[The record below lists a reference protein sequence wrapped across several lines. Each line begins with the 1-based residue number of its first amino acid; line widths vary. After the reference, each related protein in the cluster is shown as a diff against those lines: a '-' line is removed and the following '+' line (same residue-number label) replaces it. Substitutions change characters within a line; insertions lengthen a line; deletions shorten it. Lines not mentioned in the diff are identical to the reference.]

1 MEWPVSQHIHETGKG
16 RPAGRSTYEKNDE
29 LAGSELLEKSGCI
42 HRLSVPFFQS
52 GFCRISSALY
62 RIAFLPGNGMGRGD
76 PVFRH
81 TGRWRV
87 RILLAPESEDL
98 RVPARADERAAG
110 CAETE
115 CPGADH
121 GLFPGVRVCAGADAR
136 RQSGAAGQMVC
147 GNRAER

>member
-1 MEWPVSQHIHETGKG
+1 MSETMVLYFEAGKG
-16 RPAGRSTYEKNDE
+16 RHTGRSTHGKNDG
-29 LAGSELLEKSGCI
+29 LAAEESLAKSGCI
-42 HRLSVPFFQS
+42 DGLSVPFFQS
-52 GFCRISSALY
+52 DFCRISSDLY
-62 RIAFLPGNGMGRGD
+62 RIAFLPGDGVERGD

-81 TGRWRV
+81 TGSWRV

-115 CPGADH
+115 RPGADR

-136 RQSGAAGQMVC
+136 RRSGTAGQMVC